1 MIPSF
6 TCNNARFPPIMPL
19 RRNTPPLV
27 VGRGSHATPDD
38 PFDAPDWDDG
48 SNIGDDE
55 AVMWA
60 AYSVDSINDIDDD
73 GDEDDALGIGYY

>member
-1 MIPSF
+1 MQQRS
-6 TCNNARFPPIMPL
+6 FPP
-19 RRNTPPLV
+19 RNAPPTKYPPG
-27 VGRGSHATPDD
+27 GREGIAPTPDD
-38 PFDAPDWDDG
+38 PFDDPDWDDG

>member
-1 MIPSF
+1 MQQRS
-6 TCNNARFPPIMPL
+6 FPPHNAPPTKYP
-19 RRNTPPLV
+19 TPG
-27 VGRGSHATPDD
+27 GRAFDD
-38 PFDAPDWDDG
+38 PDWDDG